1 MDMYNEGYSPL
12 DSCAAHKTEIE
23 KRVKEEMELAGNL
36 DAAIEEPNEAPQED
50 WEAYILGPDG
60 EVLPPPPV
68 APLPPPPPLQR
79 LRHAPP
85 PPQPA
90 PNALLPP
97 PPPQPARVARA
108 RQPVP
113 APRRGVLAQPV
124 APLPAALALGSDP
137 YQAGDVRVQ
146 RQRILQT
153 LQRASR
159 EETAE
164 TLTRRIKVSM
174 WLISVCL
181 CHCPLIID
189 ILNRLV

>member
-1 MDMYNEGYSPL
+1 VSDSPSQCNSNTHQFFWNKTLPTIVLPGRDPAPRPERHPDALVRDCTEYGCKRRVSNKCENRMCLQSCLQWAMDMYNEGYSPL

-97 PPPQPARVARA
+97 PPPQPARVA
-108 RQPVP
+108 
-113 APRRGVLAQPV
+113 
-124 APLPAALALGSDP
+124 
-137 YQAGDVRVQ
+137 
-146 RQRILQT
+146 
-153 LQRASR
+153 
-159 EETAE
+159 
-164 TLTRRIKVSM
+164 
-174 WLISVCL
+174 
-181 CHCPLIID
+181 
-189 ILNRLV
+189 